1 MLIKISQFIGR
12 TFAYWTIAFALAGF
26 YAPELFV
33 PLKGY
38 IAYILGIIMFGM
50 GLTLSTKDFSEV
62 VKQPKQVLIGVL
74 GQFIIM
80 PSLALILTLI
90 FKVGPEIS
98 LGILL
103 VGCCPGGTSSN
114 VITFL
119 AKGDV
124 ALSVTITSLTTLL
137 APIVTPLLL
146 LLLAGKLIDIAFW
159 PMMISII
166 QMVIIPIVI
175 GALVRAILGQRIQ
188 KVMPVLPIIS
198 VSGIVMIV
206 AIVVALNQLKIK
218 EIGLLVGFIIILHN
232 MLGYLI
238 GYLLAKYT
246 GMAMPQRKAI
256 TIEVGMQNSGLGAS
270 LAAIHFSPLA
280 AVPSALF
287 SVWHNISGALLAN
300 FFQKTNNNTTN

>member
-1 MLIKISQFIGR
+1 MIIKLSQFIGR
-12 TFAYWTIAFALAGF
+12 TFAYWTIAFALVGF
-26 YAPELFV
+26 FIPELFV

-38 IAYILGIIMFGM
+38 ISYILGVIMFGM
-50 GLTLSTKDFSEV
+50 GLTLSASDFSEV
-62 VKQPKQVLIGVL
+62 VKQPRQVLIGVL

-80 PSLALILTLI
+80 PILALLLTLI
-90 FKVGPEIS
+90 FQVGPEIA

-124 ALSVTITSLTTLL
+124 ALSVTITSITTLM

-146 LLLAGKLIDIAFW
+146 LLLVGKLIEIAFW
-159 PMMISII
+159 PMMISIVE
-166 QMVIIPIVI
+166 MVIIPIVI
-175 GALVRAILGQRIQ
+175 GVMVRTVLGQRMQ
-188 KVMPVLPIIS
+188 KIMPVLPIIS

-218 EIGLLVGFIIILHN
+218 EIGLMVGFIIILHN
-232 MLGYLI
+232 TFGYFI
-238 GYLLAKYT
+238 GYCLAKYT
-246 GMAMPQRKAI
+246 GMAMPQRKTI
-256 TIEVGMQNSGLGAS
+256 MIEVGMQNSGLGAS

-300 FFQKTNNNTTN
+300 FFQRIDNK